1 MDDKTAEMPAEPARQ
16 RPSLRERIGQRV
28 RVRGRIGQRPW
39 VRSAALVGSG
49 LIVGGIVAGTVAA
62 NAADEG
68 SSRPESSTSERDGRG
83 HHGARGNGDTSQPQ
97 RDDEELLTGDTAEQV
112 TEAVLAAYPKA
123 TVERVE
129 TDSDGVYEAH
139 IVTSADARLTIEL
152 DEDFE
157 ITGTESHD

>member
-1 MDDKTAEMPAEPARQ
+1 MDEIENENEAAPQKPT
-16 RPSLRERIGQRV
+16 LRERIGHRA
-28 RVRGRIGQRPW
+28 W

-68 SSRPESSTSERDGRG
+68 TTTPDSSTSQEHPGHGPGHRG
-83 HHGARGNGDTSQPQ
+83 PHGNGDPSQPQ
-97 RDDEELLTGDTAEQV
+97 RDDEELLTGDTATSV
-112 TEAVLAAYPKA
+112 TDAVLAEYPDA
-123 TVERVE
+123 TIERVE

-139 IVTSADARLTIEL
+139 IVTTDDERLTVEL
-152 DEDFE
+152 DEDFA